1 MSPALRGPNR
11 MIIART
17 EAPLRQR
24 RDELGGTVLP
34 AIAQPV
40 HLLRAA
46 AGTGDNMKVDLLSTA
61 GYR

>member
-11 MIIART
+11 MMIART
-17 EAPLRQR
+17 EAPLRQLENER
-24 RDELGGTVLP
+24 GGTVLP

-40 HLLRAA
+40 HLLQAA
-46 AGTGDNMKVDLLSTA
+46 AETGDNMKVDLLSTA